1 MRMERGQ
8 HNEGHPQRWTILA
21 VLAAVA
27 FMAQLDLFI
36 VNVAIPALGR
46 SFRGSDLAGLSWVL
60 NGYAIVFAAL
70 LVPAGRLADHY
81 GRRRFLLGGVA
92 LFITASAVCAVAP
105 SLPVLI
111 AGRVLQAAGAAAIV
125 PTSLGLLL
133 PVFPADHHSR
143 VVGIWAGVAA
153 VAATSGPPLGGLLV
167 AVDWRWIFVVNVPIG
182 IATMVVGYRVLPEIR
197 AEKGARLPD
206 PVSVLSVLAAVTLSI
221 LVLVQGPGWGWTSV
235 PVLALAAGA
244 AGAVGLTVRRI
255 LRHPHA
261 VIEAGLFHSRE
272 FSSAVVALF
281 LYYVSFAAFLLITVL
296 FLQNMWHYDALQTGL
311 AIAPGPATAAVF
323 ALNAGRITARFG
335 RTAPAVAGPL
345 ATVAAALFWL
355 SQASPHPAYASA
367 FLPGMILGGMG
378 AGLTQAPLFAAASTL
393 ASHRTTTGSA
403 VLNMARQVG
412 SAVGVALL
420 VVVLAGERPGRL
432 APFHRGWILILIAA
446 TAAGLSLVLMRTAA
460 PRALG
465 IGAGG
470 LRRLVAGPGAG
481 R

>member
-92 LFITASAVCAVAP
+92 LFITASAVRAVAP

-197 AEKGARLPD
+197 AEKGAPLPD
-206 PVSVLSVLAAVTLSI
+206 PVSMLAAVTLSI

-255 LRHPHA
+255 LRPPHA
-261 VIEAGLFHSRE
+261 VIEVGLFHSRE
-272 FSSAVVALF
+272 FSSAVPARDRGGGAL
-281 LYYVSFAAFLLITVL
+281 L
-296 FLQNMWHYDALQTGL
+296 
-311 AIAPGPATAAVF
+311 
-323 ALNAGRITARFG
+323 
-335 RTAPAVAGPL
+335 AVAGKPTPGL
-345 ATVAAALFWL
+345 RQRVPARDDPRWHGGGAHAGAPVRRRQHARVAPDHHRQRGA
-355 SQASPHPAYASA
+355 QHGP
-367 FLPGMILGGMG
+367 PGRQCGG
-378 AGLTQAPLFAAASTL
+378 
-393 ASHRTTTGSA
+393 R
-403 VLNMARQVG
+403 
-412 SAVGVALL
+412 GVAGGR
-420 VVVLAGERPGRL
+420 AGRRASRPAGAVSPGLDPDPDRRHGGR
-432 APFHRGWILILIAA
+432 AQPGAHADGGPARSGDRRW
-446 TAAGLSLVLMRTAA
+446 RPAA
-460 PRALG
+460 PSRRPVGWTLEPVMRLDARG
-465 IGAGG
+465 APQRRAGG
-470 LRRLVAGPGAG
+470 QARAGSPRSSTSQSCAS
-481 R
+481 RSSSPSAPTR